1 HLILWIVSRDHVE
14 YFAASCT
21 VRQIGPVRMFNP
33 APIIPSR
40 LTSSCVGARPTRL
53 LTDAGHRMDTT
64 VSSPIAHVTKF
75 AATDVAEPALDI
87 PGSRSVSY
95 GLQKV
100 PPKELRAPST
110 AYSARL
116 AFARMIA
123 PASRNR
129 LTNVAS
135 SGGRSFAYSASAP
148 EVVRRSKVSY

>member
-1 HLILWIVSRDHVE
+1 M
-14 YFAASCT
+14 
-21 VRQIGPVRMFNP
+21 GPVRMFKP
-33 APIIPSR
+33 APIIPLR
-40 LTSSCVGARPTRL
+40 LTSSCVGASPTRL
-53 LTDAGHRMDTT
+53 LTEAGHRIDTT
-64 VSSPIAHVTKF
+64 VSSPMAHVTRL
-75 AATDVAEPALDI
+75 AATDVAEPALDM

-100 PPKELRAPST
+100 PPNELRAPST

-135 SGGRSFAYSASAP
+135 SGGRSLA
-148 EVVRRSKVSY
+148 